1 MVFIGFL
8 TRLVC
13 GARNENNQLTYSLV
27 FPLLRDYV
35 VAFGGEILMNAGGG
49 GGGFGGYR
57 LDNKIKNNNVY
68 WFFASVATAI

>member
-13 GARNENNQLTYSLV
+13 GARNENNQLTEPLD
-27 FPLLRDYV
+27 FPLLRYYV
-35 VAFGGEILMNAGGG
+35 VAFGGENLMNAGG